1 MKPPF
6 FGINVAKCNL
16 GKVNLE
22 AMLVSCFPSYSRGGP
37 MPLAGAPRDLYTQLL
52 ACSSSQSVVAIACCL
67 RASLCFGF
75 ACLLFS
81 ACTMTTRRTNNSL
94 AARLDGE
101 NSSSDTLLQAE
112 SSGPSSLASAAN
124 SAPQTSSTVSAPVVA
139 AGVHDPALIAA
150 IVDAVKA
157 SLAAE
162 KGPGSSS
169 SNLLGNSD
177 SVEPQAA
184 FGGVPAPS
192 PSLSQ
197 QTATFLASG
206 GAFLQQQAISS
217 PSATQGRPNFIV
229 PSFVATFATPRSPIL
244 STSITAGASVP
255 VPLSDSTLAAN
266 LPSGPLLQQP
276 FVVGPGFS
284 PIPAKT
290 VSQIVAGKYVDLG
303 DLLSVN
309 IVQTEPESQ
318 AFLDGRL
325 VFLPSAKKQRRRI
338 EDIVTWSEAFTIFT
352 LILTSYFPHRWKDL
366 TSYKLLI
373 LRTYR
378 QFSGRVWL
386 AYDQAFRQHAAATK
400 LVDWSTMNVQLHNF
414 HAAGASVHSGSG
426 CSLSEL
432 PETSVADS
440 SQVICWSWNRGH
452 CSAQFA
458 SCRFA
463 HCCSTCAGF
472 HRASECS
479 HRFDKTSSH
488 NRKRRSASPPSMPSS
503 TSKTRR

>member
-1 MKPPF
+1 
-6 FGINVAKCNL
+6 
-16 GKVNLE
+16 
-22 AMLVSCFPSYSRGGP
+22 
-37 MPLAGAPRDLYTQLL
+37 MP
-52 ACSSSQSVVAIACCL
+52 
-67 RASLCFGF
+67 
-75 ACLLFS
+75 
-81 ACTMTTRRTNNSL
+81 
-94 AARLDGE
+94 
-101 NSSSDTLLQAE
+101 
-112 SSGPSSLASAAN
+112 ASAAT
-124 SAPQTSSTVSAPVVA
+124 SALQSPSTVSAPVVA
-139 AGVHDPALIAA
+139 DSVHDPALIAA
-150 IVDAVKA
+150 IVDAIKA
-157 SLAAE
+157 TLAAE
-162 KGPGSSS
+162 KGSGLTPSTVH
-169 SNLLGNSD
+169 GNPV

-184 FGGVPAPS
+184 SGGVPAPS
-192 PSLSQ
+192 TSLSQ

-206 GAFLQQQAISS
+206 GAFLGQQVISLHS
-217 PSATQGRPNFIV
+217 STQGRPNLTV
-229 PSFVATFATPRSPIL
+229 PSFVATFATPRAPIL
-244 STSITAGASVP
+244 STSITAGAPVP
-255 VPLSDSTLAAN
+255 VPLSDISVVASM
-266 LPSGPLLQQP
+266 PSGPFLQQP

-303 DLLSVN
+303 ELLSVN

-400 LVDWSTMNVQLHNF
+400 LVDWSTMNVQLYNF

-426 CSLSEL
+426 GPLSEL
-432 PETSVADS
+432 PEPSGADS
-440 SQVICWSWNRGH
+440 SQVICRSWNRGR

-463 HCCSTCAGF
+463 HRCSTCTGS
-472 HRASECS
+472 HRALECS
-479 HRFDKTSSH
+479 RRFDKMPSH
-488 NRKRRSASPPSMPSS
+488 DRKRRSASPPVVTSS
-503 TSKTRR
+503 TSKTRREGMCLFAVLDCVCPCLILTCY

>member
-1 MKPPF
+1 
-6 FGINVAKCNL
+6 
-16 GKVNLE
+16 
-22 AMLVSCFPSYSRGGP
+22 

-169 SNLLGNSD
+169 SNLRGNSD
-177 SVEPQAA
+177 SVELQAA
-184 FGGVPAPS
+184 SGGVTAPS
-192 PSLSQ
+192 SSLSQ

-206 GAFLQQQAISS
+206 GAFPEQQAISS
-217 PSATQGRPNFIV
+217 PSATQGRPNFTV
-229 PSFVATFATPRSPIL
+229 PCFVATFTTLRLPSL
-244 STSITAGASVP
+244 STSITAGASVLG
-255 VPLSDSTLAAN
+255 PLSDSTLAAN
-266 LPSGPLLQQP
+266 LPSGPLLQQK

-284 PIPAKT
+284 PVPEKT
-290 VSQIVAGKYVDLG
+290 VSQIVAGRYVDLG

-318 AFLDGRL
+318 AFLDGQL
-325 VFLPSAKKQRRRI
+325 EFLPSAKKQR
-338 EDIVTWSEAFTIFT
+338 
-352 LILTSYFPHRWKDL
+352 
-366 TSYKLLI
+366 
-373 LRTYR
+373 
-378 QFSGRVWL
+378 
-386 AYDQAFRQHAAATK
+386 
-400 LVDWSTMNVQLHNF
+400 
-414 HAAGASVHSGSG
+414 
-426 CSLSEL
+426 
-432 PETSVADS
+432 
-440 SQVICWSWNRGH
+440 
-452 CSAQFA
+452 
-458 SCRFA
+458 
-463 HCCSTCAGF
+463 
-472 HRASECS
+472 
-479 HRFDKTSSH
+479 
-488 NRKRRSASPPSMPSS
+488 
-503 TSKTRR
+503 

>member
-1 MKPPF
+1 M
-6 FGINVAKCNL
+6 
-16 GKVNLE
+16 
-22 AMLVSCFPSYSRGGP
+22 S
-37 MPLAGAPRDLYTQLL
+37 LAGALRDFYTQLL
-52 ACSSSQSVVAIACCL
+52 ACSSSQSVVSIACCL
-67 RASLCFGF
+67 RASLCFV
-75 ACLLFS
+75 FS
-81 ACTMTTRRTNNSL
+81 ACTMTARRTNNSL
-94 AARLDGE
+94 AAHLDGE
-101 NSSSDTLLQAE
+101 NSSADTLLPTE
-112 SSGPSSLASAAN
+112 SPGPSSLASVAN
-124 SAPQTSSTVSAPVVA
+124 TAPQTSSTASAPV
-139 AGVHDPALIAA
+139 VHDPALIAA

-157 SLAAE
+157 SLVAE
-162 KGPGSSS
+162 KDAGSSA
-169 SNLLGNSD
+169 SNLRGNVASA
-177 SVEPQAA
+177 EPQAVL
-184 FGGVPAPS
+184 GGVPAPS

-206 GAFLQQQAISS
+206 GAFPVQQAISS
-217 PSATQGRPNFIV
+217 PSATQGRPNFTV

-244 STSITAGASVP
+244 STLISAGASVP

-276 FVVGPGFS
+276 FVVGPGFL

-290 VSQIVAGKYVDLG
+290 VSQIVAGKYVDFG

-309 IVQTEPESQ
+309 IAQTEPETQ

-338 EDIVTWSEAFTIFT
+338 EDIVTWSEAFTIFM

-400 LVDWSTMNVQLHNF
+400 LVDWSTMNVQLYNF
-414 HAAGASVHSGSG
+414 HAAGASVRSGSG
-426 CSLSEL
+426 GSLSEL
-432 PETSVADS
+432 PEPSGADS
-440 SQVICWSWNRGH
+440 SQVICRSWNRGR

-463 HCCSTCAGF
+463 HRCSTCAGS

-479 HRFDKTSSH
+479 RRFDKTSSFD
-488 NRKRRSASPPSMPSS
+488 RKRSSASPPSVPSS

>member
-1 MKPPF
+1 M
-6 FGINVAKCNL
+6 
-16 GKVNLE
+16 
-22 AMLVSCFPSYSRGGP
+22 
-37 MPLAGAPRDLYTQLL
+37 
-52 ACSSSQSVVAIACCL
+52 
-67 RASLCFGF
+67 
-75 ACLLFS
+75 
-81 ACTMTTRRTNNSL
+81 
-94 AARLDGE
+94 
-101 NSSSDTLLQAE
+101 
-112 SSGPSSLASAAN
+112 
-124 SAPQTSSTVSAPVVA
+124 
-139 AGVHDPALIAA
+139 
-150 IVDAVKA
+150 
-157 SLAAE
+157 
-162 KGPGSSS
+162 
-169 SNLLGNSD
+169 
-177 SVEPQAA
+177 
-184 FGGVPAPS
+184 
-192 PSLSQ
+192 
-197 QTATFLASG
+197 
-206 GAFLQQQAISS
+206 
-217 PSATQGRPNFIV
+217 
-229 PSFVATFATPRSPIL
+229 
-244 STSITAGASVP
+244 
-255 VPLSDSTLAAN
+255 
-266 LPSGPLLQQP
+266 
-276 FVVGPGFS
+276 
-284 PIPAKT
+284 
-290 VSQIVAGKYVDLG
+290 
-303 DLLSVN
+303 
-309 IVQTEPESQ
+309 
-318 AFLDGRL
+318 
-325 VFLPSAKKQRRRI
+325 
-338 EDIVTWSEAFTIFT
+338 TWSEAFTIFM

-414 HAAGASVHSGSG
+414 HTAGASVHSGSG